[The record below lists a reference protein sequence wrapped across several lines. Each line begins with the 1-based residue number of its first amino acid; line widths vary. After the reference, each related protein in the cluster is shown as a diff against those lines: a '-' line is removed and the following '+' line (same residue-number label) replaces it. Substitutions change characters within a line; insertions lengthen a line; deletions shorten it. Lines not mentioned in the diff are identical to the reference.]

1 MTKIVINFVQFV
13 KFLSKKVSMK
23 KIWREKYIFTEK
35 NTIYYIC
42 FCYNMESAYK
52 TLEASPSESFDSI
65 REKFIRKIIKIHPD
79 KDELKSE
86 EAKTLTEAW
95 AYVKENHSN
104 GINKTEQVAAV
115 VSEENQDSEMKQFL
129 KQIYNEGKVEKLE
142 DKEETG
148 WFTTLYDYLWG
159 DDIDEEEESQEVTE
173 EVTEVDESKL
183 YNEVD
188 QEDTSNNEKIEKT
201 LRE

>member
-1 MTKIVINFVQFV
+1 
-13 KFLSKKVSMK
+13 
-23 KIWREKYIFTEK
+23 
-35 NTIYYIC
+35 
-42 FCYNMESAYK
+42 MESAYK
-52 TLEASPSESFDSI
+52 TLEASPSESFDEI

-95 AYVKENHSN
+95 AYIKEHHNN
-104 GINKTEQVAAV
+104 NNNTTESVASV
-115 VSEENQDSEMKQFL
+115 VSHKGQDTEMKQFL

-142 DKEETG
+142 DKEEKG

-159 DDIDEEEESQEVTE
+159 DDSDEEEESQEATE
-173 EVTEVDESKL
+173 EVDESKL

-188 QEDTSNNEKIEKT
+188 EESSNNEKIEKT